1 MTTNTGMPALE
12 TWVRQLN
19 GELQVEKYSKKT
31 EVMETKEDI
40 VKEYYTGLRQNKSA
54 YMNQTN
60 SPKIKTNFRPNI
72 RVIFDKDTWKVKA
85 VELVEVGTYRSKH
98 E

>member
-31 EVMETKEDI
+31 ED
-40 VKEYYTGLRQNKSA
+40 RKS
-54 YMNQTN
+54 TRLN
-60 SPKIKTNFRPNI
+60 S
-72 RVIFDKDTWKVKA
+72 
-85 VELVEVGTYRSKH
+85 SH
-98 E
+98 